1 MESFGIGIKFKN
13 GIELTFECNM
23 IPRSHAM
30 QYLLY
35 SCTCT
40 FQFELPA
47 QYLRLFNDPPTIAP
61 SFVEP

>member
-30 QYLLY
+30 QYLFY

-47 QYLRLFNDPPTIAP
+47 QYL
-61 SFVEP
+61 